1 MQDEAVMRVNLGK
14 AAPEVYQAVVAL
26 DGQIV
31 ARMKSAGFAAGFVH
45 LLRLRASQINGCAF
59 CVRLDARAALASGE
73 SPDRVHVLVAW
84 RETQHFNDKERA
96 ALALTEAVT
105 RVAEGQVPEAVYA
118 AAAAVLSAEELAA
131 VQWLAV
137 LVNVWNRVAIASR
150 YPVGA

>member
-1 MQDEAVMRVNLGK
+1 MQDEAVKRVNLGK

-26 DGQIV
+26 DGQI
-31 ARMKSAGFAAGFVH
+31 AGRMKAAGFAAGFVH
-45 LLRLRASQINGCAF
+45 LLRLRTSQINECAF
-59 CVRLDARAALASGE
+59 CVRMHAHDALASGE

-84 RETQHFNDKERA
+84 RETQYFNDKERA

-118 AAAAVLSAEELAA
+118 AAAAALSAEELAA

-137 LVNVWNRVAIASR
+137 MMNVWNRVAITSR